1 MIHRLLAVS
10 LGAAL
15 LLLPL
20 TWNAVA
26 ADASPAAT
34 PLSCR
39 ITLESAPDTKD
50 ASGNITANWV
60 VTCRHVTA
68 P

>member
-1 MIHRLLAVS
+1 MIRRFVAVS

-15 LLLPL
+15 LMLPL
-20 TWNAVA
+20 TWNSVA

-34 PLSCR
+34 KLSCR
-39 ITLESAPDTKD
+39 ITLESAPDTTD
-50 ASGNITANWV
+50 ASGNIMENWV